1 MSKRRISGRTAVI
14 SGAASGIGRALAQR
28 LSTHCCPVALTDVDE
43 LGAVLRDLVHD
54 PGLAR
59 SVGTEARRAALARY
73 GLARFLD
80 DWDQLLA
87 KVA

>member
-1 MSKRRISGRTAVI
+1 MHLGVPVV
-14 SGAASGIGRALAQR
+14 ALATTEASR
-28 LSTHCCPVALTDVDE
+28 AVPPGAGAVSTDVDE
-43 LGAVLRDLVHD
+43 LGAVLRDLMHD

-59 SVGTEARRAALARY
+59 SVGTEARKAALARY